1 MLKSISPFHFW
12 TYFLWEILK
21 REKTFQ
27 HFLFFIKKLILKKI
41 LLGLSAKCF
50 FAVYVGFMRV
60 FAGFC
65 GFFCY
70 LCGFFASFLL
80 VFCGGFV
87 SFLLVFV

>member
-41 LLGLSAKCF
+41 LLGLGAKCF
-50 FAVYVGFMRV
+50 FAVYVSFMRV
-60 FAGFC
+60 FVVFLRGFC
-65 GFFCY
+65 
-70 LCGFFASFLL
+70 
-80 VFCGGFV
+80 
-87 SFLLVFV
+87 